1 MGKTLTIGI
10 LALAGV
16 SLTGLSVAA
25 STAGWGVD
33 KPKEVKQQKDGNQR
47 TSRRAYYGGY
57 YYPFYR
63 SRGLRSARSGSMR
76 GGGFRSGK

>member
-1 MGKTLTIGI
+1 MGKGLTIGL

-25 STAGWGVD
+25 STGGWGVD
-33 KPKEVKQQKDGNQR
+33 KPKKEEQAKNDDNR
-47 TSRRAYYGGY
+47 RRAFIGGY

-63 SRGLRSARSGSMR
+63 SAGVRNVRGGGVR
-76 GGGFRSGK
+76 GGGFRAGK